1 MTAPLDA
8 TAPITP
14 SITPP
19 ITARANPAD
28 PPDLA
33 RTKAAAREFEAMF
46 LGQMLSPIFES
57 LPTDGPFGGG
67 NSEEAFRSL
76 LVGEYAKAI
85 SKRSPI
91 GVADQMVRGLLQAQ
105 EVPVATPTG
114 AADGSV
120 GNVAAGV
127 EPASAVRPD
136 QTAPKVGAPSSPLSR
151 GA

>member
-1 MTAPLDA
+1 MTGSLDA
-8 TAPITP
+8 
-14 SITPP
+14 TPP

-46 LGQMLSPIFES
+46 LGQMLAPIFDS

-105 EVPVATPTG
+105 E
-114 AADGSV
+114 AA
-120 GNVAAGV
+120 VAAPAGPVGAGV
-127 EPASAVRPD
+127 PAVQPASPAAQPG
-136 QTAPKVGAPSSPLSR
+136 QTAPAVAEPSSPLSR

>member
-1 MTAPLDA
+1 MTGTLDA
-8 TAPITP
+8 
-14 SITPP
+14 TPP

-46 LGQMLSPIFES
+46 LGQMLAPIFDS

-105 EVPVATPTG
+105 EVPVAASAGHVGSG
-114 AADGSV
+114 AV
-120 GNVAAGV
+120 VASGV
-127 EPASAVRPD
+127 TPASVTQPS
-136 QTAPKVGAPSSPLSR
+136 QTAPAVAEPSSPLSR

>member
-1 MTAPLDA
+1 MTGILDV
-8 TAPITP
+8 TL
-14 SITPP
+14 P

-46 LGQMLSPIFES
+46 LGQMLAPIFDS

-105 EVPVATPTG
+105 E
-114 AADGSV
+114 AA
-120 GNVAAGV
+120 VAAPAGPVGAGV
-127 EPASAVRPD
+127 PDVQPAGPAIQPG
-136 QTAPKVGAPSSPLSR
+136 QTAPAVAEPSSPLSR

>member
-1 MTAPLDA
+1 MRSISSPQPPVTAQ
-8 TAPITP
+8 
-14 SITPP
+14 
-19 ITARANPAD
+19 ANPAD

-46 LGQMLSPIFES
+46 IGQMLAPMFEGLS
-57 LPTDGPFGGG
+57 TDGPFGGG

-76 LVGEYAKAI
+76 LVDEYARAV

-105 EVPVATPTG
+105 EEASAAAPVAATPVTAP
-114 AADGSV
+114 AA
-120 GNVAAGV
+120 AAGDANSPGPSG
-127 EPASAVRPD
+127 PA
-136 QTAPKVGAPSSPLSR
+136 SR

>member
-1 MTAPLDA
+1 MTGSLDV
-8 TAPITP
+8 TL
-14 SITPP
+14 P

-46 LGQMLSPIFES
+46 LGQMLAPIFDS

-105 EVPVATPTG
+105 EVPMAATAGPVNSG
-114 AADGSV
+114 
-120 GNVAAGV
+120 VAAGAD
-127 EPASAVRPD
+127 PTSFTQPG
-136 QTAPKVGAPSSPLSR
+136 QSTPKVGEPSSSPLSR

>member
-1 MTAPLDA
+1 MTGTLD
-8 TAPITP
+8 T
-14 SITPP
+14 TPP

-46 LGQMLSPIFES
+46 LGQMLAPIFDS

-105 EVPVATPTG
+105 EVPMEASTG
-114 AADGSV
+114 AAGSSM
-120 GNVAAGV
+120 AAGV
-127 EPASAVRPD
+127 EPASAAQPD
-136 QTAPKVGAPSSPLSR
+136 QTAPKVAPPSSPLSR

>member
-1 MTAPLDA
+1 MRSIISPQPPL
-8 TAPITP
+8 
-14 SITPP
+14 
-19 ITARANPAD
+19 TARVTAQANPAD

-46 LGQMLSPIFES
+46 LGQMLAPMFEGLS
-57 LPTDGPFGGG
+57 TDGPFGGG

-76 LVGEYAKAI
+76 LVGEYARAI

-105 EVPVATPTG
+105 ED
-114 AADGSV
+114 AA
-120 GNVAAGV
+120 VAATV
-127 EPASAVRPD
+127 ASAPTPAPD
-136 QTAPKVGAPSSPLSR
+136 TAPAAASDVGGPGPSSPASR